1 MCLFTSFPD
10 SNAQTT
16 ETTGNIVINT
26 PQGGPSSWTNAVY
39 QDSLTCWAGG
49 QPGYCGPNAIVR
61 PGNNINFSYGSTYI
75 FQQQNPASLLPQQ
88 SGLQITGYNFG
99 FTAKNG
105 NGWDDGRVDQL
116 TALVRFWDTTGG
128 RGTSNLLYG
137 KSYDLNYKFNWT
149 TFNFTENF
157 TSPLDANKVGTVQY
171 GFLGR
176 DNNGWA
182 GPYGPEI
189 NSISFQLKYRV
200 DPCATNPLYSPSC
213 PGYASAM
220 SSLVPQQ
227 ATVQTVTIAPTVETV
242 PTVQPVQQVAQTAA
256 NTSVVQPVVQP
267 VAQTTTQPAQQQQT
281 QQAAGQPNLQLAMSV
296 ISRNQERDKQQQQ
309 QAVQLATE
317 VAQQAADRTLAT
329 AQQTAQQSQQQSQQQ
344 ETIVAVATK
353 NVNQQQG
360 AIALQSSTALQTQQQ
375 LARPATA
382 IATQDVVQAQ
392 FSSLAHIQQNL
403 IVEQQQ
409 TTNIAATMQPVFQP
423 PSTVQAVTVVREPV
437 VQQQFNFQSAAQ
449 AVVQPVVPVIA
460 PREQPQQVVASI
472 VNTVREPIQQPAIVG
487 AAIVREQ
494 SQPASNRPIQTT
506 TQSNQLFELVP
517 QTQIYRPNAQESV
530 LPTQIVTE
538 QPKQQ
543 AQVAAIIYKEPE
555 LTVQSAQNLLDK
567 TSPISDL
574 FYAQPLQ
581 LAGTAQ
587 TSVETRRIGQTNELA
602 GGVSLDRM
610 ASQPQGY
617 NQYLTLAL
625 VDARFYQTRE
635 IYTRQTTVDN
645 QRALRQLSS
654 DRLHQEMVNQQ
665 YK

>member
-39 QDSLTCWAGG
+39 QDSLTCWAWGN
-49 QPGYCGPNAIVR
+49 PGYCGPNAIVR

-137 KSYDLNYKFNWT
+137 QSYNLSYKFNWT
-149 TFNFTENF
+149 PFNFTENF
-157 TSPLDANKVGTVQY
+157 TNPLDANKVGTVQY

-220 SSLVPQQ
+220 SALVPQQ
-227 ATVQTVTIAPTVETV
+227 TTVQTVNIAPIIEVA
-242 PTVQPVQQVAQTAA
+242 PTVQPVQQVAQTTA

-281 QQAAGQPNLQLAMSV
+281 QQAAGQPNLQLAMGV

-309 QAVQLATE
+309 QAVQQALD
-317 VAQQAADRTLAT
+317 VAQQAADKTVAT
-329 AQQTAQQSQQQSQQQ
+329 AQQVAQQAQQQSQQQ
-344 ETIVAVATK
+344 ETISVATT
-353 NVNQQQG
+353 Q
-360 AIALQSSTALQTQQQ
+360 TTQTQQSFQ
-375 LARPATA
+375 LAQGGIAQQTQATLA
-382 IATQDVVQAQ
+382 KPQSVSAQQDVTQAQ
-392 FSSLAHIQQNL
+392 FSSLAHTQQNMVAEQPQQMAIATISGNQANIQANVAQTLAIQQTQQAAPT
-403 IVEQQQ
+403 VYVFKEQ
-409 TTNIAATMQPVFQP
+409 
-423 PSTVQAVTVVREPV
+423 
-437 VQQQFNFQSAAQ
+437 VQQATTTPVN
-449 AVVQPVVPVIA
+449 VV
-460 PREQPQQVVASI
+460 REQPQQNISG
-472 VNTVREPIQQPAIVG
+472 NLPLQ
-487 AAIVREQ
+487 REQ
-494 SQPASNRPIQTT
+494 PQIAQSRAVQQQTQT
-506 TQSNQLFELVP
+506 TQSYELLP
-517 QTQIYRPNAQESV
+517 QVQVYRPSAQETTTAPV
-530 LPTQIVTE
+530 LVLE
-538 QPKQQ
+538 QPKQPL
-543 AQVAAIIYKEPE
+543 QVSALQYKEPE
-555 LTVQSAQNLLDK
+555 LPQQNTQNLLDK